1 MLSFVRK
8 FCKSNKSNK
17 SIKYPFNQ
25 NYRNGYK
32 KLWIDSLRYDSP

>member
-1 MLSFVRK
+1 MLSFMRK
-8 FCKSNKSNK
+8 FCKSNKTVE
-17 SIKYPFNQ
+17 YPFNQ